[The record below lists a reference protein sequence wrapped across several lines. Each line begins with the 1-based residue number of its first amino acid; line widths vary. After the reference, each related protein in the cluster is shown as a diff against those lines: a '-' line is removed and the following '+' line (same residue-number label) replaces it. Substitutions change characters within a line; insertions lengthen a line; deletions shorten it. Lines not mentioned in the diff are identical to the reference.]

1 LKLKINK
8 IRYFVWLLLVIFSCF
23 ILVLLYILQIVSLD
37 KYYEIYKTRQL
48 NAVISEIKSIENVS
62 NEELADLSFENGIC
76 VSVFSGGENEIISN
90 IFNKGCIL
98 GDQKISDD
106 FVNDFIESGQ
116 EEQTMYINNPR
127 FRNKTIVKGLK
138 YKDDKY
144 IFLNSS
150 LAPLEPTIVL
160 LESQY
165 GLIAVTLL
173 IISIFIGL
181 IIAKSMSKPIVELSN
196 KAKLLAKG
204 NFNVKFTGES
214 NIEEIK
220 DLANTLELAK
230 NELSRTDELR
240 RDLMAN
246 VGHDLRTP
254 LTMIKAYAEMTR
266 DLKNQTPKKKK
277 ENLDI
282 IIEETDRLS
291 LLVNDIIELS
301 KLQSNTYELKCES
314 FNLNDLIKNILKR
327 YKIIIVNEEYIIE
340 YNNFNSEDIIINADK
355 KKIEQVIY
363 NLVNNAINYT
373 GDDKKVIINLIDEG
387 TKVKIEIKDSGK
399 GIKSSEINYIWDK
412 YYHNKKKHKRN
423 AYGTGLGLSIV
434 KNILEMHN
442 YNYGVVSERRKGS
455 TFYFEI
461 DKK

>member
-1 LKLKINK
+1 M
-8 IRYFVWLLLVIFSCF
+8 IFSCF
-23 ILVLLYILQIVSLD
+23 ILILLYILQILSLD

-48 NAVISEIKSIENVS
+48 NSVISEIKSIDGIS
-62 NEELADLSFENGIC
+62 NEQLEDISFENGIC
-76 VSVFSGGENEIISN
+76 ISAFSGGENEIISN
-90 IFNKGCIL
+90 TFNKGCVI
-98 GDQKISDD
+98 GDQKISED
-106 FVNDFIESGQ
+106 FVNDFINSGE
-116 EEQTMYINNPR
+116 EEQTMYLTNPR
-127 FRNKTIVKGLK
+127 FRNKTIMKALK
-138 YKDDKY
+138 YEDDKY

-165 GLIAVTLL
+165 GLIAFTLL
-173 IISIFIGL
+173 AISIFIGL
-181 IIAKSMSKPIVELSN
+181 IIAKSMSKPIVELSS

-204 NFNVKFTGES
+204 NFNVTFTGNS

-220 DLANTLELAK
+220 DLANTLEIAK
-230 NELSRTDELR
+230 NELSKTDELR

-246 VGHDLRTP
+246 IGHDLRTP

-291 LLVNDIIELS
+291 ILVNDIIELS
-301 KLQSNTYELKCES
+301 KLQSNTYELKCENI
-314 FNLNDLIKNILKR
+314 NLNDLIKNILKR
-327 YKIIIVNEEYIIE
+327 YKIIIVNEEYDIE
-340 YNNFNSEDIIINADK
+340 FNNLSNEDIIINADK
-355 KKIEQVIY
+355 KRIEQVIY
-363 NLVNNAINYT
+363 NLINNAINYT
-373 GDDKKVIINLIDEG
+373 GTDKKVIINLIDEG
-387 TKVKIEIKDSGK
+387 TKVKVEIKDTGK
-399 GIKSSEINYIWDK
+399 GIRPSEINYIWYK
-412 YYHNKKKHKRN
+412 YYHNNKKHRRN

-442 YNYGVVSERRKGS
+442 YNYGVISERRKGS

-461 DKK
+461 DKN